1 MVIEL
6 RHKVFFVSLVLG
18 LCCLLQVSSAQEIN
32 DLQAERKKF
41 LEDILFTEEL
51 LSKTASNKM
60 SQLSQV
66 KLLSGKIKSREKVVN
81 NISREVRQLDKI
93 IDARGIDIIELQ
105 EELKLLK
112 KDYSRMIQKAYQ
124 TKRSYDKAQY
134 ILAAND
140 FNQAFKRIRYMQQ
153 YNKFRREQASGIMIK
168 ADSLGLQIENLKSD
182 KERKKDLMNSQ
193 KSEVTR
199 LNNEKKVKNRVV
211 QNLSKEERKLRAQL
225 QEKRRAMDE
234 IENEINRIMALA
246 TGGNTKEEGMTLTPE
261 MKIISNEFGQ
271 NKGRLPWPVQRGVIV
286 SKYGKH
292 KHEVL
297 KAVDVDNNGVD
308 IATSGG
314 ANARSIFDGK
324 VSNVISI
331 KGANLTVIIQHGEY
345 FSVYNNLVDVKVKKG
360 DMVQGKQNIGKVYY
374 DNEGGNSELHFQLW
388 KGLSTQNPESWLAR

>member
-1 MVIEL
+1 MVVGL
-6 RHKVFFVSLVLG
+6 RHKVLFASLILG
-18 LCCLLQVSSAQEIN
+18 LCGLFQVANAQEIK
-32 DLQAERKKF
+32 DLQAEREKY
-41 LEDILFTEEL
+41 LEDILYTEEL
-51 LSKTASNKM
+51 LSKTASNRM

-66 KLLSGKIKSREKVVN
+66 KLLSGKIESREKVVN

-93 IDARGIDIIELQ
+93 IDERGNDIIELQ
-105 EELKLLK
+105 EEVTLLK

-153 YNKFRREQASGIMIK
+153 YNKFRREQASEIMKK
-168 ADSLGLQIENLKSD
+168 ADSLELQIENLKSD
-182 KERKKDLMNSQ
+182 KERKKILMNSQ
-193 KSEVTR
+193 KNEVVR

-211 QNLSKEERKLRAQL
+211 QNLSKEEKKLRSQL

-234 IENEINRIMALA
+234 IENEINRIMAVA
-246 TGGNTKEEGMTLTPE
+246 TGGNTKEEGMQLTPE

-271 NKGRLPWPVQRGVIV
+271 NKGRLSWPVERGVIV

-297 KAVDVDNNGVD
+297 KAVDVDNSGVD

-314 ANARSIFDGK
+314 ANARCIFDGK

-345 FSVYNNLVDVKVKKG
+345 FSVYNNLVDVTVKKG

-374 DNEGGNSELHFQLW
+374 DNKGGNSELHFQLW
-388 KGLSTQNPESWLAR
+388 KGLSTQNPEAWLAR

>member
-1 MVIEL
+1 MVIGL
-6 RHKVFFVSLVLG
+6 RYKVFFASLVLG
-18 LCCLLQVSSAQEIN
+18 LCCLLQTSNAQEIT

-51 LSKTASNKM
+51 LSKTASSKM

-81 NISREVRQLDKI
+81 NISREVRQLDNI
-93 IDARGIDIIELQ
+93 IDARGADIIEFQ

-153 YNKFRREQASGIMIK
+153 YNKFRREQASGIMEK
-168 ADSLGLQIENLKSD
+168 ADSLEQQIENLKSD
-182 KERKKDLMNSQ
+182 KERKKDLMSSQ
-193 KSEVTR
+193 KNEVTR
-199 LNNEKKVKNRVV
+199 LNNEKKVKNRAV
-211 QNLSKEERKLRAQL
+211 QNLSKEERKLKAQL

-234 IENEINRIMALA
+234 IENEINRIMAAA
-246 TGGNTKEEGMTLTPE
+246 TGGNTKEEGMELTPE

-271 NKGRLPWPVQRGVIV
+271 NKGRLPWPVERGVIV

-292 KHEVL
+292 KHEIL
-297 KAVDVDNNGVD
+297 KAVDVDYNGVD

-374 DNEGGNSELHFQLW
+374 DNKGGNSELHFQLW